1 MIGFQPYETFQL
13 LIETG
18 GIDRANTLLIA
29 ACDAFARRPKP
40 LVTERMQFET
50 LAQRLFPAASPA
62 ARARAALKLASSPH
76 LSTVLEQ
83 LVVENIG
90 DKLGEFLST
99 AESISEEL
107 LLNIVDGA
115 NVDHV
120 ALIASRKGLTK
131 KLVSKIFPVNSRKV
145 YRALAANSSIHFSGP
160 YLRAI
165 SKAAAMDQQ
174 VSKSLAAREDFDKA
188 YLLPAFFDLKENDR
202 IEVLKAFQGRKI
214 PRTNMHR
221 TYEHISVA
229 TSEFTLAMMKL
240 LSKNRRPQVTRLLT
254 QVTGLDEVKCG
265 EIAHDVSGAALFVVL
280 RAFGC
285 NEYDGLKVLIHAT
298 AHDRNS
304 SGALAQYTRLFKQVT
319 PEAMV
324 FAMSVWRGDVEI
336 TALAREANSAPI
348 SHKPVAPYSK
358 RTPTP
363 ELDRA
368 ADAAS
373 SAVERAM
380 NAVQNLRNNKA
391 S

>member
-1 MIGFQPYETFQL
+1 M
-13 LIETG
+13 
-18 GIDRANTLLIA
+18 A
-29 ACDAFARRPKP
+29 
-40 LVTERMQFET
+40 TERMQFEA
-50 LAQRLFPAASPA
+50 LAQRLFPAASQP
-62 ARARAALKLASSPH
+62 ARARAALKLAGAPELSPI
-76 LSTVLEQ
+76 LEQ

-90 DKLGEFLST
+90 DQLDSFLES
-99 AESISEEL
+99 AETVSEAL
-107 LLNIVDGA
+107 LLNIVETG
-115 NVDHV
+115 NVNQV
-120 ALIASRKGLTK
+120 ATIAKRKDLTK

-145 YRALAANSSIHFSGP
+145 YRALAANNSIHFAGP

-165 SKAAAMDQQ
+165 SKAAAMDQN
-174 VSKSLAAREDFDKA
+174 VSSSLAAREDFDKA
-188 YLLPAFFDLKENDR
+188 YLLPAFFDLQENDR

-229 TSEFTLAMMKL
+229 TSEFTQAMMKL
-240 LSKNRRPQVTRLLT
+240 LSKNRRPEVTRLLT
-254 QVTGLDEVKCG
+254 QVTGLDEMRCG

-304 SGALAQYTRLFKQVT
+304 SSALAQYTRMFKQIS

-336 TALAREANSAPI
+336 TSLVREANSAPI
-348 SHKPVAPYSK
+348 SHKPVAPYSR
-358 RTPTP
+358 RTPD
-363 ELDRA
+363 LDKA
-368 ADAAS
+368 ADQAS
-373 SAVERAM
+373 DAVERAM
-380 NAVQNLRNNKA
+380 EAVQNLRSSKA